1 MEGNRMNDARRH
13 YPPVGKH
20 PDRRRTTG
28 REAEEAA
35 ARHLL
40 ARGFEIAER
49 NWRCRAGEIDLI
61 ATDGNILVFV
71 EVRSRRNPSRF
82 GTAVE
87 AVSPRKQVQ
96 VRSVAQ
102 FYLAM
107 KKNPCGP
114 IRFDVVAVTF
124 GEEGAIRELRHL
136 EGAF

>member
-1 MEGNRMNDARRH
+1 MNGAFGQSRPRPEDKR
-13 YPPVGKH
+13 
-20 PDRRRTTG
+20 PDRRRATG

-35 ARHLL
+35 ACHLR
-40 ARGFEIAER
+40 ARGFDIVER

-61 ATDGNILVFV
+61 ANDNGALVFV

-87 AVSPRKQVQ
+87 AVTPRKQAQ

-102 FYLAM
+102 YYLAM
-107 KKNPCGP
+107 KKIAARP

-124 GEEGAIRELRHL
+124 DGQGAVSELRHL